1 MARFLRILIALTMLV
16 LTSFAVPAAAV
27 PDVPIKGTV
36 TGQHGPPD
44 YTKPDC
50 PDWAQWRYSS
60 HGVGKMSHLGTVHYS
75 LTQCTAPVEGPVN
88 RSEGTIEV
96 VAANGD
102 ELYLEHTMLSVL
114 VFGEPGPPL
123 GFTFDGTWTAVGGTG
138 RFAHAKGGGTLG
150 GVGDIPDTKETM
162 GLPDGLMKTSFKGR
176 IDYDASDRSI
186 KG

>member
-50 PDWAQWRYSS
+50 PGWAGWRYSS

-75 LTQCTAPVEGPVN
+75 LTQCTVAVEGPVN
-88 RSEGTIEV
+88 RSEGTIKV

-114 VFGEPGPPL
+114 VFREPGPPL
-123 GFTFDGTWTAVGGTG
+123 GFTFDGRWEAVGGTG
-138 RFAHAKGGGTLG
+138 RFAHAEGSGTLS
-150 GVGDIPDTKETM
+150 GVGDIPDRKEPL
-162 GLPDGLMKTSFKGR
+162 GLPDGLMKTNFMGR